1 MGEHVYLIALRA
13 KSQVPA
19 PQDIVIKTQITPRYS
34 AFGDGTFKRQSDEF
48 RKGFLAKMGNFF
60 KSAQHRG
67 KGCGPRACFSLR
79 GLVYWGLLKHM
90 VEDAD
95 LLLQDIVPCGGRKM
109 QP

>member
-1 MGEHVYLIALRA
+1 MGEHDYLIALQA
-13 KSQVPA
+13 KSQAPA
-19 PQDIVIKTQITPRYS
+19 PQDIVMKTQITPRYS
-34 AFGDGTFKRQSDEF
+34 AFGDDTFKRQSDEF

-60 KSAQHRG
+60 KSAQHRW

-90 VEDAD
+90 VEDAG